1 MKKLFTLLVAFSVVS
16 ASVNAQEVNFK
27 SKRGE
32 NILPEKGDWA
42 ISFNADGLFKVIA
55 NAFKDGNNSQDM
67 NFTNNYVGKFVGK
80 KFCGEKQA
88 CRYIANLEVSTTK
101 LNTGKDSSSSAS
113 AFKMEVGL
121 GKEWRRG
128 KTRLQGFYGIDG
140 LVGVHTNNTKVVN
153 GIDVTKHKNPFGLD
167 VSALGFIGA
176 EFFVFPKV
184 SLGAQYQYGLSL
196 SITPKDKTYNNGTP
210 ETNERSGSTSFGLGG
225 VGVASMIVTAHF

>member
-1 MKKLFTLLVAFSVVS
+1 
-16 ASVNAQEVNFK
+16 
-27 SKRGE
+27 
-32 NILPEKGDWA
+32 
-42 ISFNADGLFKVIA
+42 VIA

-80 KFCGEKQA
+80 KFLTDKQA
-88 CRYIANLEVSTTK
+88 CRYIANLEVSTAK
-101 LNTGKDSSSSAS
+101 YNTGKDSNRTAS

-140 LVGVHTNNTKVVN
+140 LVGIHTNNTKVVN
-153 GIDVTKHKNPFGLD
+153 GSNVTKFKNPIGLD

-184 SLGAQYQYGLSL
+184 SLGAQYQYGLNL
-196 SITPKDKTYNNGTP
+196 SITPKDKTSFNGNSV
-210 ETNERSGSTSFGLGG
+210 TNERAGSTSFGLGG